1 MNRLTML
8 IATLIAALLSSLAW
22 AQIDSPK
29 TQKHDGFDRM
39 LKRLDKSSDGK
50 ISRDEWIKK
59 SQAFDRLDLDRDGF
73 LTRDEAEPAFRQRA
87 ERGERTTKA
96 FAAMDK
102 SNDGQVSR
110 DEWTGKPKLFDRLDL
125 DHSGAISREEF
136 QAARHKRR

>member
-1 MNRLTML
+1 MNRPTIL

-22 AQIDSPK
+22 AQIDSPQ
-29 TQKHDGFDRM
+29 TQQHHDFDRM
-39 LKRLDKSSDGK
+39 LKRLDKNSDGK

-59 SQAFDRLDLDRDGF
+59 SQAFDRLDLDHDSF
-73 LTRDEAEPAFRQRA
+73 LTADEAKSAFRQRA
-87 ERGERTTKA
+87 ERGESATKA

-125 DHSGAISREEF
+125 DHSGAISR
-136 QAARHKRR
+136 